1 MIAMEAL
8 AAILAAAALAA
19 LFGALLWGIAR
30 SSRRLLGN
38 DAVLSGAI
46 ERCASCAEKPV
57 CETGALA
64 GWLSSRPARC
74 PNLELLQKRQPL

>member
-8 AAILAAAALAA
+8 LAIFAAASLAA
-19 LFGALLWGIAR
+19 LFGILLWAIAR
-30 SSRRLLGN
+30 GARRMLGN
-38 DAVLSGAI
+38 DAATNEAI
-46 ERCASCAEKPV
+46 ERCVSCAERPV